1 MLLTSSRS
9 GNEWSRSFVLI
20 EKNAFLMCFTSFLCF
35 SSGYLGPLL
44 IYGYFFTGTIINKLI
59 MTPVVTLV
67 FKRENLEGD
76 FRYLKKVLYNA
87 TA

>member
-1 MLLTSSRS
+1 M
-9 GNEWSRSFVLI
+9 SF
-20 EKNAFLMCFTSFLCF
+20 ASFPCF

-67 FKRENLEGD
+67 FKRESLEGD
-76 FRYLKKVLYNA
+76 FRYLKKGALLNA
-87 TA
+87 TAKGEEQNKC